1 MTLGRFEQRY
11 DETCIGW
18 NRRVRLTPLFLPLC
32 WRFEVRVT
40 GSTGKEFG
48 TTTDSWQGKRSPQ
61 EESPCKER
69 NYDRE

>member
-11 DETCIGW
+11 DEASIGW
-18 NRRVRLTPLFLPLC
+18 NRRVRLTPLFMLLC
-32 WRFEVRVT
+32 RRIEGRVT
-40 GSTGKEFG
+40 GSTGTEFG
-48 TTTDSWQGKRSPQ
+48 STTDSWQGKRSSQ